1 MVRIETNFTQLLA
14 AAPALF
20 CLHVCLRVKPDR
32 RDEFLSCIEAN
43 QRGTLTTEPLAV
55 SYLFGEDESA
65 PNTFH
70 FFEAYKGRAG
80 FDAHTK
86 APHFAEWERF
96 VATDPL
102 AAEPLL
108 AFYTSR
114 VASSA
119 R

>member
-1 MVRIETNFTQLLA
+1 M
-14 AAPALF
+14 F

-32 RDEFLSCIEAN
+32 RDEFLSCIQAN

-80 FDAHTK
+80 FDAHTQ

-102 AAEPLL
+102 SSAPQL
-108 AFYTSR
+108 AFYYTWR

-119 R
+119 Q